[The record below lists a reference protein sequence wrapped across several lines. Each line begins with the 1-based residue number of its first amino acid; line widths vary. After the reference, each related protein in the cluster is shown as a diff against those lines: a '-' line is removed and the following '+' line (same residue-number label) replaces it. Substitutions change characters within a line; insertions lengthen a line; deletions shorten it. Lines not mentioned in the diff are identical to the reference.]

1 MKKVLSLALILAL
14 GIAGF
19 AQTRQM
25 APSAK
30 AKMSPKIAVGNE
42 KTTEVSPLENVI
54 KGNALPS
61 KAWHNEYLDEFE
73 VMINSFDLQ
82 SNSNIVN
89 RIAAWQDGSIA
100 TVATFMPGD
109 KNPWNQA
116 ATYRG
121 TGYNYYDGSE
131 FGEQPEGRIESS
143 RTGWP
148 SIAPFG
154 PNGEII
160 VAHTGTGLVYMTREN
175 RGQGEWSAL
184 TDIPN
189 PEGHPTIDESA
200 ALELSWPRVATCGAN
215 NNIINIVCS
224 TQTSVGSGDDAIAE
238 YQAFLTRSTDGGQ
251 TWTTVPMPEMP
262 DNGLNQ
268 CAADDYAMAAKGN
281 NIAVLFTSPYNAG
294 GGEYHMTDICLY
306 KSTDAGET
314 WTREVV
320 WQSPL
325 EGNWFDPFVFDTI
338 THKQLYM
345 PTMGSVAIDNN
356 GTAHVALTAECVKA
370 ADAAGS
376 YSYFYGLTADGVFY
390 WKEGDEPF
398 TTGPTLPDGTSD
410 TYMALAPQDYYPTG
424 EYDEDGNEIEELI
437 PNERMVAGT
446 VIAMYGEDTEN
457 PDYYWD
463 YTTLQ
468 TYIKSLTDEELE
480 EAPIY
485 FVEHFPGYQDYT
497 NNLYRGTGT
506 YQTINGNYAR
516 CMGAGNMCG
525 WPSITVDDNG
535 IVAIAYSVP
544 DFRREYNSANNFSFR
559 GIYVSYIDHG
569 VVYPNADWL
578 AEDFMHQVEE
588 MVSVNALPYSYGD
601 RQFVFGYMGDANI
614 GWAGTA
620 APSAE
625 DSDPAEHNPGE
636 NTQYIAIITPDP
648 IIDEVKEAV
657 NPMNNVSVRP
667 NPASETLYIDINS
680 NQKTDMTATVY
691 NITGQKV
698 MEQNMSAITTGAN
711 TRTINVSN
719 LTSGVYFV
727 TVKANGFEQTQKFI
741 VK

>member
-1 MKKVLSLALILAL
+1 MKKVLSLALILSL
-14 GIAGF
+14 GIAAF

-61 KAWHNEYLDEFE
+61 KAWHNESLYEFE

-82 SNSNIVN
+82 SNSNIAN
-89 RIAAWQDGSIA
+89 RIAAWSDGSLA

-109 KNPWNQA
+109 KSPWTQA
-116 ATYRG
+116 AQYRG
-121 TGYNYYDGSE
+121 TGYNH
-131 FGEQPEGRIESS
+131 FGGDFDAGFDEQPESRIESS
-143 RTGWP
+143 KTGWP

-200 ALELSWPRVATCGAN
+200 SLELSWPRVATCGAN
-215 NNIINIVCS
+215 HDIINIVCS

-262 DNGLNQ
+262 NNALNQ

-281 NIAVLFTSPYNAG
+281 NIAVLFTSPYNGG

-320 WQSPL
+320 WQAPF

-338 THKQLYM
+338 NHDKIYM
-345 PTMGSVAIDNN
+345 PAMGSVAIDNN
-356 GTAHVALTAECVKA
+356 GTAHVALTAEAVKCG
-370 ADAAGS
+370 DGGTT
-376 YSYFYGLTADGVFY
+376 YSYYFGVSVDGVFY

-398 TTGPTLPDGTSD
+398 TTGPTFEDGYTDSYKALCPWD
-410 TYMALAPQDYYPTG
+410 TYYRGNDTLTG
-424 EYDEDGNEIEELI
+424 Y
-437 PNERMVAGT
+437 NERWISGT
-446 VIAMYGEDTEN
+446 PVYTMGDGDDLQYV
-457 PDYYWD
+457 DYR
-463 YTTLQ
+463 TLL
-468 TYIKSLTDEELE
+468 KASDEMTDEEWQQANFQALAKFTDDYDNHLYE
-480 EAPIY
+480 GSATN
-485 FVEHFPGYQDYT
+485 YQVK
-497 NNLYRGTGT
+497 
-506 YQTINGNYAR
+506 NGNYAR
-516 CMGAGNMCG
+516 CMGAGNLCG
-525 WPSITVDDNG
+525 WPSIAVDDNG
-535 IVAIAYSVP
+535 LVAIAYSVP
-544 DFRREYNSANNFSFR
+544 DFRREYNSGNNFLYR
-559 GIYVSYIDHG
+559 GIYVTYIDHG
-569 VVYPNADWL
+569 VIYPYADYL
-578 AEDFMHQVEE
+578 SEDFMHQVEE
-588 MVSVNALPYSYGD
+588 MVSVTALPYSYGS
-601 RQFVFGYMGDANI
+601 RQFVFGYMGDPEM
-614 GWAGTA
+614 GWAGTQPPTA
-620 APSAE
+620 D
-625 DSDPAEHNPGE
+625 DSDPADQNPGE
-636 NTQYIAIITPDP
+636 NTQYIAVVTPDAV
-648 IIDEVKEAV
+648 IDEVKEAV

-680 NQKTDMTATVY
+680 NQRTDMTATVY

-698 MEQNMSAITTGAN
+698 MEQNLSSIAAGLN
-711 TRTINVSN
+711 TRSINVSN